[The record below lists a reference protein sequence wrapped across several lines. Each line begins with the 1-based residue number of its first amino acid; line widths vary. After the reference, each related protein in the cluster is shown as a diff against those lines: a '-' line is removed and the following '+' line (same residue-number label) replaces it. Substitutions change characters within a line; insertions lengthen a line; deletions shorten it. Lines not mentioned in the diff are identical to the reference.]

1 VRVYELGADLD
12 RFNVFAPSS
21 PKDDGIYSQFN
32 THPIAGAW
40 RTVEISA
47 ADADDSTARFGDY
60 TLLGTIPVF
69 SLRALEVLAPVLKEN
84 GEVLPLRYRRGEF
97 LAYNVTRVLDALNEE
112 ESLIERFP
120 SSGRVMSISRY
131 VFLDDF
137 VQDAWIFK
145 IPQQPRAFVFV
156 TQRFVDLVEQ
166 SRLTGFE
173 FRLLS

>member
-1 VRVYELGADLD
+1 VRVYELGTDLD

-21 PKDDGIYSQFN
+21 TRDDGIYNRFD
-32 THPIAGAW
+32 TRPIAGEW

-69 SLRALEVLAPVLKEN
+69 SLRALEALAPVLKDN
-84 GEVLPLRYRRGEF
+84 GEVLPLRYPRGEYF
-97 LAYNVTRVLDALNEE
+97 AYNVTRVLDALNEE

-120 SSGRVMSISRY
+120 SSGRVMSISKY
-131 VFLDDF
+131 VFLQDR
-137 VQDAWIFK
+137 VQEAWIFK

-156 TQRFVDLVEQ
+156 TQRFVDLVDQ
-166 SRLTGFE
+166 SGLTGFE